1 MLLLTEFYQTLQF
14 LQGEFFLRKNSIGL
28 YLLNTRKQKKNFYH
42 LFKWLYWKKK
52 KKKVEYCKAMF
63 LLNHLCPGLEPDY
76 NAILWTFMVITSK
89 DPHMLCTYMAEI
101 GFWNICFMVGVLCK
115 WHTQDPS
122 TSYPSKLWMQEET
135 TA

>member
-28 YLLNTRKQKKNFYH
+28 YLLNTRKQKKK
-42 LFKWLYWKKK
+42 LLPSVQMTVLEKK

-76 NAILWTFMVITSK
+76 NAIL
-89 DPHMLCTYMAEI
+89 
-101 GFWNICFMVGVLCK
+101 
-115 WHTQDPS
+115 
-122 TSYPSKLWMQEET
+122 
-135 TA
+135 